1 MIEIKTYQD
10 LTSVGEVEQKRM
22 DFVLEAIREHKA
34 SEAYRIAKD
43 AELYASGRNATI
55 MNYQKLLY
63 TLTGKAVPDNYSANH
78 KCASG
83 FFKRFVTQEAAY
95 LLGNGI
101 TFENDVTKGK
111 LGKNIDSVLYKGAKS
126 ALIQAVSFGFY
137 NKDHI
142 EMYDMTEF
150 VPLYDEENG
159 ALMAGIRFWQIDD
172 SKPLRATLFEL
183 DGYTDYI
190 KRKGED
196 IAVLNDKRTYI
207 QVVKSSEA
215 DGEVIYDGQNYPT
228 FPIVPLWANPEK
240 QSELVGKRE
249 QIDCYDLI
257 KSGFANDLDDA
268 SMIYW
273 TITNAGGMDDIDL
286 ARFIERMKT
295 VKAATI
301 DGDEGMKAEA
311 HTMDVPYQSR
321 EAYLS
326 RLEKDLYKDCMAL
339 DTEQIAAGNV
349 TATQIEAAYEP
360 LNQKTDEFELC
371 LHEFINGILAVAG
384 IEDTATFTR
393 SQIVNR
399 KEEIET
405 LLTSG
410 EYLDSEYITEKVLT
424 LLGDGDKV
432 EEILQR
438 KGAEEIDRYGS
449 VENETMEDEDV
460 LPDDEDEDVD
470 EEDLDTSEEEAQLD
484 EKYLTEYANDVL
496 KMLGDLVGEEVY
508 TFEEVTPLTEDGEEN
523 SYLNDFSKQIM
534 EMLDNL
540 LNGGENNG
548 KR

>member
-1 MIEIKTYQD
+1 MKTYQD
-10 LTSVGEVEQKRM
+10 LLEIGENEKARM
-22 DFVLEAIREHKA
+22 DFVLDAIRQHKQ

-101 TFENDVTKGK
+101 TFEKDDTKDK
-111 LGKNIDSVLYKGAKS
+111 LGKNVDSVLYKGAKS
-126 ALIQAVSFGFY
+126 ALIQKVAFGFY

-142 EMYDMTEF
+142 EMYDFTDF
-150 VPLYDEENG
+150 VPLFDEEDG
-159 ALMAGIRFWQIDD
+159 ALKAGIRYWQIDD
-172 SKPLRATLFEL
+172 NKPLRATLFEL

-196 IAVLNDKRTYI
+196 MAGLNEKRTYI

-215 DGEVIYDGQNYPT
+215 DGENIYDFGNYPT

-371 LHEFINGILAVAG
+371 LHEFVNGILAVAG
-384 IEDTATFTR
+384 IEDTATFKR

-399 KEEIET
+399 SEETTMI
-405 LLTSG
+405 LQAA
-410 EYLDSEYITEKVLT
+410 EYLDDETVLRKLPFLTEDEI
-424 LLGDGDKV
+424 DG
-432 EEILQR
+432 ILQR
-438 KGAEEIDRYGS
+438 KGAEEIDRFS
-449 VENETMEDEDV
+449 TTTTDTDTT
-460 LPDDEDEDVD
+460 DDEIGGGIDDVATATEAID
-470 EEDLDTSEEEAQLD
+470 TAEET
-484 EKYLTEYANDVL
+484 
-496 KMLGDLVGEEVY
+496 VGK
-508 TFEEVTPLTEDGEEN
+508 T
-523 SYLNDFSKQIM
+523 
-534 EMLDNL
+534 
-540 LNGGENNG
+540 LNGAQTQSLIAVMAQYSSGALSEGQAVAIISTAIGVTKDEARAIIRGE
-548 KR
+548 

>member
-1 MIEIKTYQD
+1 
-10 LTSVGEVEQKRM
+10 M
-22 DFVLEAIREHKA
+22 DFVLDAIRQHKA

-101 TFENDVTKGK
+101 TFENDATKDK

-142 EMYDMTEF
+142 EMYDLTEF

-159 ALMAGIRFWQIDD
+159 SLMAGIRFWQIDD
-172 SKPLRATLFEL
+172 TKPLRATLFEV

-190 KRKGED
+190 KRKNDD
-196 IAVLNDKRTYI
+196 IEVLNDKRAYI

-215 DGEVIYDGQNYPT
+215 DGETIYDFDNYPA

-326 RLEKDLYKDCMAL
+326 RLEKDLYKDSMAL

-371 LHEFINGILAVAG
+371 LHEFINGILAIAG
-384 IEDTATFTR
+384 IEDTAMFKR

-399 KEEIET
+399 KEETEM
-405 LLTSG
+405 LL
-410 EYLDSEYITEKVLT
+410 LAAEYIDDETMLRKLPFLTEDEI
-424 LLGDGDKV
+424 DG
-432 EEILQR
+432 ILQR
-438 KGAEEIDRYGS
+438 KGAEEIDRYAQLEK
-449 VENETMEDEDV
+449 ENEELKAQQNGIVVEQ
-460 LPDDEDEDVD
+460 PI
-470 EEDLDTSEEEAQLD
+470 EETEIVEE
-484 EKYLTEYANDVL
+484 
-496 KMLGDLVGEEVY
+496 
-508 TFEEVTPLTEDGEEN
+508 
-523 SYLNDFSKQIM
+523 
-534 EMLDNL
+534 
-540 LNGGENNG
+540 
-548 KR
+548 

>member
-1 MIEIKTYQD
+1 
-10 LTSVGEVEQKRM
+10 M
-22 DFVLEAIREHKA
+22 DFVLDAIRQHKA

-101 TFENDVTKGK
+101 TFENDATKDK

-126 ALIQAVSFGFY
+126 ALIQSVAFGFY

-142 EMYDMTEF
+142 EMYNLTEF
-150 VPLYDEENG
+150 VPLCDEENG

-172 SKPLRATLFEL
+172 NKPLRATLFEI
-183 DGYTDYI
+183 DGYADYI
-190 KRKGED
+190 KRNGEE
-196 IAVLNDKRTYI
+196 ISLKNEKRPYI
-207 QVVKSSEA
+207 QIIKSSIA
-215 DGEVIYDGQNYPT
+215 DGEIIFDGKNYPS

-273 TITNAGGMDDIDL
+273 TITNAGGMTDIDL
-286 ARFIERMKT
+286 AKFLERMKV
-295 VKAATI
+295 VKAAAI
-301 DGDEGMKAEA
+301 DGDDGVKAEA
-311 HTMDVPYQSR
+311 HTLDVPYQSR

-371 LHEFINGILAVAG
+371 LHEFINGILAIAE
-384 IEDTATFTR
+384 IEDTATFKR

-399 KEEIET
+399 SEETNMI
-405 LLTSG
+405 LMCA
-410 EYLDSEYITEKVLT
+410 EYLDDETILRKLPFLTEDEIE
-424 LLGDGDKV
+424 G
-432 EEILQR
+432 ILQR
-438 KGAEEIDRYGS
+438 KDAEDIDRFS
-449 VENETMEDEDV
+449 NTDA
-460 LPDDEDEDVD
+460 
-470 EEDLDTSEEEAQLD
+470 DT
-484 EKYLTEYANDVL
+484 T
-496 KMLGDLVGEEVY
+496 
-508 TFEEVTPLTEDGEEN
+508 
-523 SYLNDFSKQIM
+523 
-534 EMLDNL
+534 DN
-540 LNGGENNG
+540 
-548 KR
+548 

>member
-1 MIEIKTYQD
+1 MVRIKTYQD
-10 LTSVGEVEQKRM
+10 LKSVGEIEKDRM
-22 DFVLEAIREHKA
+22 AFVLSAIGEHKSSDIYRTA
-34 SEAYRIAKD
+34 VEAEK
-43 AELYASGRNATI
+43 YASGRNATI

-63 TLTGKAVPDNYSANH
+63 TLTGKAVPDNYTANH

-101 TFENDVTKGK
+101 TFEKKDTKDK
-111 LGKNIDSVLYKGAKS
+111 LGKNIDAVLYKGAKS

-137 NKDHI
+137 NNDHI
-142 EMYDMTEF
+142 EMYDLMEF

-159 ALMAGIRFWQIDD
+159 ALMAGIRFWQIDN
-172 SKPLRATLFEL
+172 SKPLRATLFEV

-190 KRKGED
+190 KRNGED
-196 IAVLNDKRTYI
+196 IAVLNEKRTYI

-215 DGEVIYDGQNYPT
+215 DGEIIYDGKNYPS

-273 TITNAGGMDDIDL
+273 TITNAGGMTDVDL
-286 ARFIERMKT
+286 AKFIERMKV

-301 DGDEGMKAEA
+301 DGDDGGTKAEA
-311 HTMDVPYQSR
+311 HTIDVPYQSR

-339 DTEQIAAGNV
+339 DTERIAAGQV

-360 LNQKTDEFELC
+360 LNEKTDEFELC
-371 LHEFINGILAVAG
+371 IHEFINGILAVAG
-384 IEDTATFTR
+384 IDDVATFKR

-399 KEEIET
+399 KEETEMI
-405 LLTSG
+405 LLAA
-410 EYLDSEYITEKVLT
+410 EYLDDETILRKLPFLTEDEIE
-424 LLGDGDKV
+424 G
-432 EEILQR
+432 ILQR
-438 KGAEEIDRYGS
+438 KDAEEIDRFG
-449 VENETMEDEDV
+449 TADADTA
-460 LPDDEDEDVD
+460 D
-470 EEDLDTSEEEAQLD
+470 EE
-484 EKYLTEYANDVL
+484 
-496 KMLGDLVGEEVY
+496 
-508 TFEEVTPLTEDGEEN
+508 
-523 SYLNDFSKQIM
+523 I
-534 EMLDNL
+534 
-540 LNGGENNG
+540 GGG
-548 KR
+548 QW

>member
-1 MIEIKTYQD
+1 MEIKTYND
-10 LTSVGEVEQKRM
+10 LLEIGENERDRM
-22 DFVLEAIREHKA
+22 DFVLSAIQEHKQ
-34 SEAYRIAKD
+34 SEAYRIARD

-63 TLTGKAVPDNYSANH
+63 TLTGKAVPDNYTANH

-101 TFENDVTKGK
+101 TFENDTTKDK
-111 LGKNIDSVLYKGAKS
+111 LGKDIDSVLYKGAKS

-142 EMYDMTEF
+142 EMYNLTEF

-172 SKPLRATLFEL
+172 RKPLRATLFEV

-196 IAVLNDKRTYI
+196 MAVLNEKRTYI
-207 QVVKSSEA
+207 QIVKSSEA
-215 DGEVIYDGQNYPT
+215 DGEIIYDGKNYPS

-371 LHEFINGILAVAG
+371 IHEFINGILAVAG
-384 IEDTATFTR
+384 IEDIATFKR

-399 KEEIET
+399 KEETEM
-405 LLTSG
+405 LLLCA
-410 EYLDSEYITEKVLT
+410 EYLDDETILRKLPFLTE
-424 LLGDGDKV
+424 D
-432 EEILQR
+432 EIEGVLQR
-438 KGAEEIDRYGS
+438 KGAEEIDRYS
-449 VENETMEDEDV
+449 QLEAENEELKAQQNQIVESPIEIVENV
-460 LPDDEDEDVD
+460 
-470 EEDLDTSEEEAQLD
+470 EE
-484 EKYLTEYANDVL
+484 
-496 KMLGDLVGEEVY
+496 
-508 TFEEVTPLTEDGEEN
+508 
-523 SYLNDFSKQIM
+523 
-534 EMLDNL
+534 
-540 LNGGENNG
+540 
-548 KR
+548 

>member
-22 DFVLEAIREHKA
+22 DFVLEAIREHKQ

-101 TFENDVTKGK
+101 TFEKDDTKEK

-126 ALIQAVSFGFY
+126 ALVQAVSFGFY

-142 EMYDMTEF
+142 EMYDLTEF

-172 SKPLRATLFEL
+172 TKPLRATLFEV

-190 KRKGED
+190 KRKDED
-196 IAVLNDKRTYI
+196 MAVLNEKRTYI
-207 QVVKSSEA
+207 QIVKSSEA
-215 DGEVIYDGQNYPT
+215 DGEVIYDGQNYPS

-273 TITNAGGMDDIDL
+273 TITNAGGMSDIDL
-286 ARFIERMKT
+286 AKFLERMKI
-295 VKAATI
+295 VKAAVV
-301 DGDEGMKAEA
+301 DGDDGGTKAEA
-311 HTMDVPYQSR
+311 HTLDVPYQGR

-326 RLEKDLYKDCMAL
+326 RLEKDLYKDSMAL
-339 DTEQIAAGNV
+339 DTEQIAAGQV

-360 LNQKTDEFELC
+360 LNQKADEFELC
-371 LHEFINGILAVAG
+371 IHEFINGILAVAG

-405 LLTSG
+405 LLTAG
-410 EYLDSEYITEKVLT
+410 EYLDSEYITEKILT
-424 LLGDGDKV
+424 LLGDGDK
-432 EEILQR
+432 
-438 KGAEEIDRYGS
+438 A
-449 VENETMEDEDV
+449 EDV
-460 LPDDEDEDVD
+460 LQKVQ
-470 EEDLDTSEEEAQLD
+470 A
-484 EKYLTEYANDVL
+484 
-496 KMLGDLVGEEVY
+496 EEVDRY
-508 TFEEVTPLTEDGEEN
+508 TTDEAIDTTEKAVGKTLSGAQTQSLIAVMAQYSSDALSEGQAVAIISTAIGVTKDEARAIIRGE
-523 SYLNDFSKQIM
+523 
-534 EMLDNL
+534 
-540 LNGGENNG
+540 
-548 KR
+548 

>member
-1 MIEIKTYQD
+1 MIDIKTYQD
-10 LTSVGEVEQKRM
+10 LLEIGENEKQRM
-22 DFVLEAIREHKA
+22 DFVLSAIREHKA

-101 TFENDVTKGK
+101 TFEKDDTKDK

-126 ALIQAVSFGFY
+126 ALIQSVSFGFY

-142 EMYDMTEF
+142 EMYDLTEF

-172 SKPLRATLFEL
+172 TKPLRATLFEI
-183 DGYTDYI
+183 DGYTDFV
-190 KRKGED
+190 KKKDSD
-196 IAVLNDKRTYI
+196 IEVLNDKRTYI
-207 QVVKSSEA
+207 QVIKSSEA
-215 DGEVIYDGQNYPT
+215 DGEIIYDGQNYPT

-273 TITNAGGMDDIDL
+273 TITNAGGMDDVDL
-286 ARFIERMKT
+286 AKFLERMKV
-295 VKAATI
+295 VKAATV
-301 DGDEGMKAEA
+301 DGDEGVKAEA

-339 DTEQIAAGNV
+339 DTEQIAAGQV

-371 LHEFINGILAVAG
+371 VHEFINGILAVAG
-384 IEDTATFTR
+384 IEDAATFKR

-399 KEEIET
+399 SEETTMI
-405 LLTSG
+405 LQAA
-410 EYLDSEYITEKVLT
+410 EYLDDETVLRKLPFLTEDEIE
-424 LLGDGDKV
+424 G
-432 EEILQR
+432 ILQR
-438 KGAEEIDRYGS
+438 KDAEEVDRYS
-449 VENETMEDEDV
+449 QLEAENEELKAQQNQIVENPVEIVENV
-460 LPDDEDEDVD
+460 
-470 EEDLDTSEEEAQLD
+470 EE
-484 EKYLTEYANDVL
+484 
-496 KMLGDLVGEEVY
+496 
-508 TFEEVTPLTEDGEEN
+508 
-523 SYLNDFSKQIM
+523 
-534 EMLDNL
+534 
-540 LNGGENNG
+540 
-548 KR
+548 

>member
-22 DFVLEAIREHKA
+22 DFVLDAIRQHKA
-34 SEAYRIAKD
+34 SEAYGIAKD

-101 TFENDVTKGK
+101 TFENDATKDK

-142 EMYDMTEF
+142 EMYDLTEF

-172 SKPLRATLFEL
+172 TKPLRATLFEI

-190 KRKGED
+190 KRKNDD
-196 IAVLNDKRTYI
+196 IEVLNDKRAYI

-215 DGEVIYDGQNYPT
+215 DGETIYDFDNYPA

-371 LHEFINGILAVAG
+371 LHEFINGVLAVAG
-384 IEDTATFTR
+384 IEDTATFKR

-399 KEEIET
+399 KEETEM
-405 LLTSG
+405 LL
-410 EYLDSEYITEKVLT
+410 LAAEYIDDETMLRKLPFLT
-424 LLGDGDKV
+424 DDEIEG
-432 EEILQR
+432 ILQR
-438 KGAEEIDRYGS
+438 KGAEEIDRYAQLEK
-449 VENETMEDEDV
+449 ENEELKAQQNGIVVEQ
-460 LPDDEDEDVD
+460 PI
-470 EEDLDTSEEEAQLD
+470 EETEIVEE
-484 EKYLTEYANDVL
+484 
-496 KMLGDLVGEEVY
+496 
-508 TFEEVTPLTEDGEEN
+508 
-523 SYLNDFSKQIM
+523 
-534 EMLDNL
+534 
-540 LNGGENNG
+540 
-548 KR
+548 

>member
-1 MIEIKTYQD
+1 MKTYQD

-22 DFVLEAIREHKA
+22 DFVLEAIREHKQ

-55 MNYQKLLY
+55 TNYQKLLY

-101 TFENDVTKGK
+101 AFENDATKEK

-142 EMYDMTEF
+142 EMYNLTEF

-172 SKPLRATLFEL
+172 TKPLRATLFEV

-196 IAVLNDKRTYI
+196 VAVLNDKRTYI

-215 DGEVIYDGQNYPT
+215 DGEIIYDGQNYPS

-286 ARFIERMKT
+286 ARFVERMKT
-295 VKAATI
+295 VKAATVG
-301 DGDEGMKAEA
+301 DDEGTRAEA
-311 HTMDVPYQSR
+311 HTLDVPYQSR

-326 RLEKDLYKDCMAL
+326 RLEKDLYKDSMAL
-339 DTEQIAAGNV
+339 DAEQIAAGNV

-384 IEDTATFTR
+384 IEDTATFKR

-399 KEEIET
+399 KEETEM
-405 LLTSG
+405 LL
-410 EYLDSEYITEKVLT
+410 LAAEYIDDETMLRKLPFLTEDEIE
-424 LLGDGDKV
+424 G
-432 EEILQR
+432 ILQR
-438 KGAEEIDRYGS
+438 KGAEEIDRYAQLEK
-449 VENETMEDEDV
+449 ENEE
-460 LPDDEDEDVD
+460 LK
-470 EEDLDTSEEEAQLD
+470 AQRNGVV
-484 EKYLTEYANDVL
+484 EQP
-496 KMLGDLVGEEVY
+496 
-508 TFEEVTPLTEDGEEN
+508 FEETEIVEE
-523 SYLNDFSKQIM
+523 
-534 EMLDNL
+534 
-540 LNGGENNG
+540 
-548 KR
+548 

>member
-1 MIEIKTYQD
+1 MKTYQD
-10 LTSVGEVEQKRM
+10 LLKIGENEQKRM
-22 DFVLEAIREHKA
+22 DFVLDAIRQHKQ

-101 TFENDVTKGK
+101 TFENDATKDK

-142 EMYDMTEF
+142 EMYNLTEF

-159 ALMAGIRFWQIDD
+159 SLMAGIRFWQIDD
-172 SKPLRATLFEL
+172 TKPLRATLFEV

-190 KRKGED
+190 KRKNDD
-196 IAVLNDKRTYI
+196 IEVLNDKRAYI

-215 DGEVIYDGQNYPT
+215 DGETIYDFDNYPA
-228 FPIVPLWANPEK
+228 FPIVPLWASPEK

-326 RLEKDLYKDCMAL
+326 RLEKDLYKDSMAL

-371 LHEFINGILAVAG
+371 IHEFINGILAIAG
-384 IEDTATFTR
+384 IEDTATFKR

-399 KEEIET
+399 SEETTMI
-405 LLTSG
+405 LQAA
-410 EYLDSEYITEKVLT
+410 EYLDDETILRKLPFLTEDEIE
-424 LLGDGDKV
+424 G
-432 EEILQR
+432 ILQR
-438 KGAEEIDRYGS
+438 KGADEIDRYAQLEK
-449 VENETMEDEDV
+449 ENEELKAQQNGIVVEQ
-460 LPDDEDEDVD
+460 PI
-470 EEDLDTSEEEAQLD
+470 EETEIVEE
-484 EKYLTEYANDVL
+484 
-496 KMLGDLVGEEVY
+496 
-508 TFEEVTPLTEDGEEN
+508 
-523 SYLNDFSKQIM
+523 
-534 EMLDNL
+534 
-540 LNGGENNG
+540 
-548 KR
+548 

>member
-10 LTSVGEVEQKRM
+10 LTSVGEVEKKRM
-22 DFVLEAIREHKA
+22 DFVLEAIREHKQ
-34 SEAYRIAKD
+34 SEAYRTAKD
-43 AELYASGRNATI
+43 ADLYASGRNATI

-101 TFENDVTKGK
+101 TFESDKTKDK

-142 EMYDMTEF
+142 EMYDLTEF
-150 VPLYDEENG
+150 VPLYDVENG

-172 SKPLRATLFEL
+172 NKPLRATLFEL

-196 IAVLNDKRTYI
+196 MAVLNDKRTYI

-257 KSGFANDLDDA
+257 KNGFANDLDDA

-273 TITNAGGMDDIDL
+273 TITNAGGMDDVDL
-286 ARFIERMKT
+286 AKFIERMKV
-295 VKAATI
+295 VKAAVV
-301 DGDEGMKAEA
+301 DGDDGVKAEA
-311 HTMDVPYQSR
+311 HTIDIPYQSR
-321 EAYLS
+321 EAYLK

-360 LNQKTDEFELC
+360 LNQKTEEFELC
-371 LHEFINGILAVAG
+371 LHEFVNGILAVAG
-384 IEDTATFTR
+384 IEDTATFKR

-399 KEEIET
+399 KEETEM
-405 LLTSG
+405 LL
-410 EYLDSEYITEKVLT
+410 LAAEYIDDETMLRKLPFLTEDEIE
-424 LLGDGDKV
+424 G
-432 EEILQR
+432 ILQR
-438 KGAEEIDRYGS
+438 KGAEEIDRFGATP
-449 VENETMEDEDV
+449 NEE
-460 LPDDEDEDVD
+460 
-470 EEDLDTSEEEAQLD
+470 
-484 EKYLTEYANDVL
+484 
-496 KMLGDLVGEEVY
+496 
-508 TFEEVTPLTEDGEEN
+508 
-523 SYLNDFSKQIM
+523 
-534 EMLDNL
+534 
-540 LNGGENNG
+540 
-548 KR
+548 

>member
-1 MIEIKTYQD
+1 MVDIYTYNDLLEI
-10 LTSVGEVEQKRM
+10 GENEQKRM
-22 DFVLEAIREHKA
+22 DFVLDAIRQHKA
-34 SEAYRIAKD
+34 SEAYHIAKD
-43 AELYASGRNATI
+43 AELYASGKNATI
-55 MNYQKLLY
+55 TNYQKLLY

-101 TFENDVTKGK
+101 TFENDATKDK

-126 ALIQAVSFGFY
+126 ALIQSVAFGFY

-142 EMYDMTEF
+142 EMYDLTEF
-150 VPLYDEENG
+150 VPLCDEENG

-172 SKPLRATLFEL
+172 NKPIRATLFEI

-190 KRKGED
+190 KRKGEE
-196 IAVLNDKRTYI
+196 ISVKNEKRPYI
-207 QVVKSSEA
+207 QIIKSSIA
-215 DGEVIYDGQNYPT
+215 DGEVIFDGKNYPS

-273 TITNAGGMDDIDL
+273 TITNAGGMTDIDL
-286 ARFIERMKT
+286 AKFLERMKV
-295 VKAATI
+295 VKAATV
-301 DGDEGMKAEA
+301 DGDEGVKAEA
-311 HTMDVPYQSR
+311 HTLDVPYQSR

-371 LHEFINGILAVAG
+371 VHEFINGILAIAG
-384 IEDTATFTR
+384 IEDTATFKR

-399 KEEIET
+399 AEETDMILQAAEFLDNETILRKLPFLTEDEIE
-405 LLTSG
+405 G
-410 EYLDSEYITEKVLT
+410 
-424 LLGDGDKV
+424 
-432 EEILQR
+432 ILQR
-438 KGAEEIDRYGS
+438 KDKEVVGEYEEIGS
-449 VENETMEDEDV
+449 
-460 LPDDEDEDVD
+460 DDDYSGGVI
-470 EEDLDTSEEEAQLD
+470 
-484 EKYLTEYANDVL
+484 EK
-496 KMLGDLVGEEVY
+496 
-508 TFEEVTPLTEDGEEN
+508 
-523 SYLNDFSKQIM
+523 
-534 EMLDNL
+534 
-540 LNGGENNG
+540 
-548 KR
+548 